1 MPLSRL
7 KLFTAAPI
15 RSERDLRRYVARTA
29 VLCVAA
35 ALAFDIVNQFAFF
48 ESWAVALRS
57 WAITI
62 FIVVVIATP
71 VARAIGKANLA
82 LFRAGQTDP
91 LTGLLNR
98 RALLEGIDDP
108 AALMVLMIADIDRFK
123 AVNDTYGHL
132 AGDAVLCAV
141 AAMLERDLGP
151 LGRVGRLG
159 GEEFALVCGSRDSG
173 LIMERLERCRD
184 TIARTPV
191 LCGGTV
197 VSVTISAGVSHRLPG
212 ESFEQLYAA
221 ADEALY
227 RAKAAGRNRVVV
239 AGVAEAEPVAAAA

>member
-1 MPLSRL
+1 MPFSRL
-7 KLFTAAPI
+7 KLFTAGPI
-15 RSERDLRRYVARTA
+15 RSERDLRRYITRTIA
-29 VLCVAA
+29 LCVAA
-35 ALAFDIVNQFAFF
+35 ALAFDIVNQLTFF
-48 ESWAVALRS
+48 DTWTATLRS
-57 WAITI
+57 WALTV
-62 FIVVVIATP
+62 FVVLVIATP

-108 AALMVLMIADIDRFK
+108 AALMVLMIADINRFK

-132 AGDAVLCAV
+132 AGDTVLCAV

-151 LGRVGRLG
+151 FGRVGRLG
-159 GEEFALVCGSRDSG
+159 GEEFALVCGGRDSAP
-173 LIMERLERCRD
+173 IMERLERCRE

-191 LCGGTV
+191 LCGGAA
-197 VSVTISAGVSHRLPG
+197 VSVTVSAGVAHRLPG

-221 ADEALY
+221 ADQALY

-239 AGVAEAEPVAAAA
+239 AGVAEAEATAAAA